1 MKNRKEILIKVKK
14 KRAAKIAEAA
24 ILLMGTLGFWGF
36 VYPELSM
43 TETIEETQKEESFW
57 ERLGKEGVVSGDVRI
72 KSRLFEYVYEGKG
85 KEGTQRDRKHDQ

>member
-1 MKNRKEILIKVKK
+1 MKNRKEILIKVKN

-43 TETIEETQKEESFW
+43 TETVLS
-57 ERLGKEGVVSGDVRI
+57 
-72 KSRLFEYVYEGKG
+72 
-85 KEGTQRDRKHDQ
+85 